1 MLKSSCFLQV
11 KFEDILSGIPGMYQ
25 VQVVVGMDS
34 FGPRRSSKKKL
45 ARKLAAIQAL
55 KELINWEPK
64 EGKCDILREWLVN
77 DIVLQCKST
86 AQGED
91 LADSNI
97 QVNLFSVH
105 ITQKFLK
112 TQSLSSNDMNSIIR
126 KLSFSAFI

>member
-86 AQGED
+86 AQVED

-97 QVNLFSVH
+97 QWL
-105 ITQKFLK
+105 
-112 TQSLSSNDMNSIIR
+112 LSWYTHV
-126 KLSFSAFI
+126 